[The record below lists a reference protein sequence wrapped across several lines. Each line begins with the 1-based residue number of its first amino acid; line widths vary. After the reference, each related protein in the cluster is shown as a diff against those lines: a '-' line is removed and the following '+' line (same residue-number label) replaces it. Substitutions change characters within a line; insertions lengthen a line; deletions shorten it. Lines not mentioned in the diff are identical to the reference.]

1 MFLPALPRTH
11 CINSKSCAHQLQL
24 KFRVQDC
31 STMALSEN
39 FSKLSLKEKNLYDNI
54 FTLDVISQIKTI
66 VEEEFN
72 YLDGSFMQ
80 YYTVADVLYD
90 ATMLGI
96 MELKKFDNLTTA
108 KDVIFKSFQNDAKQF
123 RKMLLAFLMFMRTM
137 VQKWIHEKPTGTC
150 KRRIK
155 KYLDKLHPEIIKSTT
170 NNEDWCLI
178 LGAQLKPNQPWEFS
192 SKIQEVFDCNVI
204 IPIFDEFVHLFD

>member
-1 MFLPALPRTH
+1 
-11 CINSKSCAHQLQL
+11 
-24 KFRVQDC
+24 
-31 STMALSEN
+31 MALSEN
-39 FSKLSLKEKNLYDNI
+39 FSNLSLNENIHYDNI

-108 KDVIFKSFQNDAKQF
+108 RDVIFKSFQNDAKQF

-150 KRRIK
+150 KHRIK
-155 KYLDKLHPEIIKSTT
+155 KYLVKLHPEVITT
-170 NNEDWCLI
+170 ATTIEDWCLI
-178 LGAQLKPNQPWEFS
+178 LGAQLKASKQWEFS
-192 SKIQEVFDCNVI
+192 SKIQEVFDCDI
-204 IPIFDEFVHLFD
+204 TIPIFDEFIHLFD